1 MGARPPSDDID
12 DDPGTIE
19 FGIAALD
26 ARIDRREVSF
36 PVSAEELRDAYGE
49 LRISV
54 DPAGNEVPLARVLD
68 KCDREQFDSKQDL
81 LNALHPVFEA
91 ERNSR
96 AGSILGRLRSL
107 VPF

>member
-1 MGARPPSDDID
+1 MGARPPSNDID

-36 PVSAEELRDAYGE
+36 PVTVEELRDSYGE
-49 LRISV
+49 MRISV
-54 DPAGNEVPLARVLD
+54 DPAGNEVSFARVLNQ
-68 KCDREQFDSKQDL
+68 CDREEFDSKQEM
-81 LNALHPVFEA
+81 LNVLHPVFEA